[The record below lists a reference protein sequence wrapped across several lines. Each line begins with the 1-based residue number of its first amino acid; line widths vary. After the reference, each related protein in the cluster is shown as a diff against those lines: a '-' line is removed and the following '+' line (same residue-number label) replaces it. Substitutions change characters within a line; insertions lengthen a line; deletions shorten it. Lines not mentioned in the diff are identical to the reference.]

1 MVKEGH
7 IRMGKLPLSFGF
19 LALAASMLLATTPAP
34 RKSPEFSFSDPSG
47 KQISLSSLEGRV
59 VVIEFL
65 LTNCPHCKRVAKM
78 LAKVQGELAQRG
90 LETIGIA
97 FDNNINGK
105 TVTQFSQDLGV
116 TYPIGYTSSAEVD
129 SYLGRMPTE
138 RLMVPQ
144 IVVIDRA
151 GVIRA
156 QSRPM
161 REVNLE
167 DENHLRDLIDGL
179 LKEGAPAAN
188 AKKAKAA
195 QASASKVNRP

>member
-34 RKSPEFSFSDPSG
+34 RKSPEFRFSDPSG

-78 LAKVQGELAQRG
+78 IAKVQGELAQRG

-129 SYLGRMPTE
+129 SYLGRTPTE

-156 QSRPM
+156 QSRPVH
-161 REVNLE
+161 EVDLE
-167 DENHLRDLIDGL
+167 DESQLRSLIDGL
-179 LKEGAPAAN
+179 LKESPPAARP
-188 AKKAKAA
+188 KKVKA
-195 QASASKVNRP
+195 QASASNVYRP

>member
-1 MVKEGH
+1 MVKGGH
-7 IRMGKLPLSFGF
+7 MRMQRFSLSFGL

-47 KQISLSSLEGRV
+47 KQTSLSSLKGKV

-78 LAKVQGELAQRG
+78 IARVQGELAQRG
-90 LETIGIA
+90 LLTIGIA

-105 TVTQFSQDLGV
+105 TVTQFSQNLGV
-116 TYPIGYTSSAEVD
+116 TYPIGYTSSADVD
-129 SYLGRMPTE
+129 NYLGRTPTE

-156 QSRPM
+156 QSRPT
-161 REVNLE
+161 REENLE
-167 DENHLRDLIDGL
+167 DESQLRNLIDGL
-179 LKEGAPAAN
+179 LKEGAPPAN